1 MVDESDIPLAHTLR
15 NQARALYQKALAFYH
30 SGNIKAADNTWN
42 QATDTM
48 FKAVRVA
55 GRRQIMAG
63 EQNQEYEQRLASVK
77 ALLDAHARISKQKKV
92 QGQHVRLQ
100 QAVQV
105 QLTKADSLRQQGH
118 LNKARH
124 VLDEAYVAV
133 KTAVKGL
140 RNGDTLVRS
149 LHFANKQ
156 EEYRY
161 ELDRNDTHRML
172 IKVLL
177 SGHANISSMQ
187 GRAGEFMLNA
197 NKLRKQAEQQAA
209 QGDYASAVQSLEAS
223 TRELVK
229 VIRNSG
235 LYIPG

>member
-1 MVDESDIPLAHTLR
+1 
-15 NQARALYQKALAFYH
+15 
-30 SGNIKAADNTWN
+30 
-42 QATDTM
+42 
-48 FKAVRVA
+48 
-55 GRRQIMAG
+55 
-63 EQNQEYEQRLASVK
+63 
-77 ALLDAHARISKQKKV
+77 
-92 QGQHVRLQ
+92 
-100 QAVQV
+100 
-105 QLTKADSLRQQGH
+105 
-118 LNKARH
+118 
-124 VLDEAYVAV
+124 
-133 KTAVKGL
+133 
-140 RNGDTLVRS
+140 
-149 LHFANKQ
+149 
-156 EEYRY
+156 
-161 ELDRNDTHRML
+161 ML